1 MAWTAPIDWSDAD
14 EVPSAIVTAAMLN
27 EQIRENLGVLSTHT
41 HTGAA
46 GMGATTMT
54 GLTLTALG
62 TLTFADQSANP
73 DAAGELQ
80 RNGNDILWY
89 GSSVVN
95 LSAADAS
102 AGTASLRSLS
112 TSSTTAA
119 AGNHTHTL
127 SQEYASVSSETTVS
141 VLGNDVEH
149 EVITVSRA
157 AADASNGLFL
167 AGYFEPG
174 VITQLGITYDMTF
187 KIYAGATLLASIVTD
202 EANQPFYGQVF
213 RLPGSTSS
221 VAYKVTAQWDRP
233 GQTINAKC
241 VLALLEVTF

>member
-1 MAWTAPIDWSDAD
+1 MAWTAPRDWTAISGG
-14 EVPSAIVTAAMLN
+14 IVTAASLN
-27 EQIRENLGVLSTHT
+27 TDVRDNLGVLSTHA
-41 HTGAA
+41 HTG
-46 GMGATTMT
+46 GDVGQGASTMT
-54 GLTLTALG
+54 GLTLTALVN
-62 TLTFADQSANP
+62 LTFADEGAPTS
-73 DAAGELQ
+73 AGELQ
-80 RNGNDILWY
+80 RHGNDLKFY
-89 GSSVVN
+89 GSSAVN
-95 LSAADAS
+95 LTAADQA

-127 SQEYASVSSETTVS
+127 SQEYASVSSETTIS

-174 VITQLGITYDMTF
+174 VITQLGTTYDMTF
-187 KIYAGATLLASIVTD
+187 KIYAGVTLLASIVTD
-202 EANQPFYGQVF
+202 EDHQPFYTQVF

-233 GQTINAKC
+233 GQSATAKC